1 MDSKWSLEEQR
12 EAAKLAMTISMVVT
26 VFTGPYVRRNRN
38 MRLTHTIFGV
48 ALVAGSVWHNSLYSV
63 RDKGSSVKCLSQAE
77 PAASA
82 ETAANA
88 ANVPVADES

>member
-12 EAAKLAMTISMVVT
+12 EAAKLAMTISMAVT

-63 RDKGSSVKCLSQAE
+63 RDKGSAAKRLPQAKPVAAAADE
-77 PAASA
+77 P
-82 ETAANA
+82 E
-88 ANVPVADES
+88 ADES